1 MHANYCWYPQRGM
14 TLKDHYFFL
23 LFRPPPINAL
33 LKHKIRSS
41 SSLWPQVCSPRTDFQ
56 QSGLQS
62 RWSNIFF
69 HARALGP
76 FLCGLCLFYTLW
88 SLSMTFWGRR
98 ERERWEASESSFP
111 LPFPKSHLISRKSLI
126 QTRYVHSPTQPE
138 PTRLCNLFWKFPL
151 LLKAGTLFSWITSDR
166 ESWKL
171 HHTARGCCNLAD
183 ESSLPHTTGLNTV
196 GVKRKQKEKRERED
210 RSEEEH
216 MA

>member
-1 MHANYCWYPQRGM
+1 MIKH
-14 TLKDHYFFL
+14 FF
-23 LFRPPPINAL
+23 P
-33 LKHKIRSS
+33 
-41 SSLWPQVCSPRTDFQ
+41 CESPRSILVWTLPVLHPLKFIYDFLREE
-56 QSGLQS
+56 G
-62 RWSNIFF
+62 
-69 HARALGP
+69 
-76 FLCGLCLFYTLW
+76 
-88 SLSMTFWGRR
+88 

-196 GVKRKQKEKRERED
+196 GVKRKQKEKRED